1 MGAADGVPP
10 EQNGEASTPSPRGRG
25 VARTE
30 TYVELMERLSPGTLV
45 AGRYRIVS
53 IAGVGGMGV
62 VYRARDE
69 ERGVDVAV
77 KVLRQDLG
85 SDQRV
90 LERFRSELRSARQV
104 THKNVVRLHDIG
116 EHEGMRFLTMDY
128 VEGRS
133 LSEILE
139 REGPMALDRAAGIVR
154 QVAEGLQAAHDK
166 GIVHRDLKPGN
177 ILIDAAGNALIT
189 DFGVARSLDRDALT
203 RAGAIVG
210 TPDYLSPEQVAG
222 EPVDGRADIYALGI
236 VFFEALSGELPFS
249 GGSQSELL
257 ARRLAGRPRDLKAT
271 GVGAPPW
278 VREVLRRCLER
289 SPSRRYPS

>member
-1 MGAADGVPP
+1 MGADDDVRAERDSGAAA
-10 EQNGEASTPSPRGRG
+10 QSGGRK
-25 VARTE
+25 VAPTE
-30 TYVELMERLSPGTLV
+30 THVELMERLAPGTLV
-45 AGRYRIVS
+45 SGRYRIVA

-69 ERGVDVAV
+69 ELGVDVAL
-77 KVLRQDLG
+77 KVLRQDLVG
-85 SDQRV
+85 DPRV
-90 LERFRSELRSARQV
+90 LERFRSELLSARQV

-139 REGPMALDRAAGIVR
+139 REGPMPLDRACSIIR
-154 QVAEGLQAAHDK
+154 QVAEGLQAAHEK

-177 ILIDAAGNALIT
+177 ILIDSAGHAVIT
-189 DFGVARSLDRDALT
+189 DFGVARSLDRDGLT

-222 EPVDGRADIYALGI
+222 DPVDGRADIYALGI
-236 VFFEALSGELPFS
+236 VFF
-249 GGSQSELL
+249 
-257 ARRLAGRPRDLKAT
+257 
-271 GVGAPPW
+271 
-278 VREVLRRCLER
+278 
-289 SPSRRYPS
+289 